1 MPINFLLF
9 YYMNLISLNSSDGE
23 GVADPPPP
31 SKIHARVRL

>member
-9 YYMNLISLNSSDGE
+9 YYMNLKSLNSSEGE

>member
-9 YYMNLISLNSSDGE
+9 YYMNLISLNSSEGE

-31 SKIHARVRL
+31 PFKDSRTS